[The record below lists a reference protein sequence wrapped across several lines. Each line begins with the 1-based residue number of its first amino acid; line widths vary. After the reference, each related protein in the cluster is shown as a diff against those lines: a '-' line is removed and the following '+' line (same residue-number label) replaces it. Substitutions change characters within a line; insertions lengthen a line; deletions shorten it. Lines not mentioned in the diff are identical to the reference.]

1 MTYIKDIKIAQGSI
15 KVLTDVLIM
24 EDKNK
29 MPVIVNLNFDY
40 YVKDSVAFLA
50 MLLGNIAEFTSQYGN
65 HDTFKYDQEKDVLT
79 KEYNLFKKGKKE
91 PIPTKVSFNLTK
103 DLKNELIEFIKGKYN
118 DYVEETT
125 RKANA
130 KSDKTK
136 LSNKLEDTKS
146 NNKRSGDI
154 QQQESTIEMVDTK
167 VKSQEEL
174 KDFSEFNSIME
185 IDTYLRTNNNATAF
199 IKWLQDKKIITLN
212 HTYAPQELAKKPVE
226 ELNRLRQ
233 EYLIKRN

>member
-1 MTYIKDIKIAQGSI
+1 MMYIKDIKIAQGSI

-50 MLLGNIAEFTSQYGN
+50 MLLGNITEFTSQYGN
-65 HDTFKYDQEKDVLT
+65 HDTFKYDQEKDILT

-146 NNKRSGDI
+146 NNKRSTDI

-174 KDFSEFNSIME
+174 KDFSGFNGIME
-185 IDTYLRTNNNATAF
+185 IDTYLRTTLEGSKF

-212 HTYAPQELAKKPVE
+212 HTIAPQELSKKPVE

-233 EYLIKRN
+233 EYLNK